1 MVVVGFDPGS
11 ISFGVG
17 ILQRKNRM
25 THYIHSEEIKM
36 TDKHFNDRMKQLWHR
51 LEAIFASFD
60 IEDAA
65 IEEGYLGK
73 NVSSMNLLAQV
84 RGVAL
89 GFLIK
94 KDLNLTFYSPRQVK
108 MAVTGSGNAMKS
120 QMIKAMKILLQLGN
134 KELGSDESDALAVA
148 YCHLL
153 RIG

>member
-25 THYIHSEEIKM
+25 IHYIHSEEIKM
-36 TDKHFNDRMKQLWHR
+36 TGKHFNDRMKQLWHR
-51 LEAIFASFD
+51 LEAIFATFD

-89 GFLIK
+89 GFLIE

-108 MAVTGSGNAMKS
+108 MAVTGSGNAIKS

-134 KELGSDESDALAVA
+134 KELESDESDALAVA

-153 RIG
+153 RTG